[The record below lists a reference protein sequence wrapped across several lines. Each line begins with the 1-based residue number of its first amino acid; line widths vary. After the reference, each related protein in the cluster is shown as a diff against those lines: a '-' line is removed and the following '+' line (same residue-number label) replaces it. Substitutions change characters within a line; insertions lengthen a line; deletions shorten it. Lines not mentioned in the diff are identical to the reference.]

1 MKNYF
6 QFSTFHFPFKYI
18 AFGTLI
24 ALLLVLAGATVA
36 EKVYGREFAAEQL
49 YGAWWFVM
57 LWIVLGGAAFAYIFS
72 EKLYRA
78 KAVFLLHISFGII
91 LLGAFIT
98 FMSAERGYIHLRQ
111 NETVNTFTSENDE
124 LQRRFPFDL
133 KLLVFEIQYRSGTDI
148 PVDFVSYLRIDGE
161 VCRVAMNR
169 IHSHQN
175 YRFYQ
180 LSYDSDELGSTLLV
194 NYDPYG
200 IAVTYVGYALLAIAI
215 LWLLWLRLS
224 WKILLGIA
232 IAVAALWYYISQLN
246 PMTPILRSPMLAAH
260 VSVIMA
266 SYALLILIAILSVV
280 ALCSEKKRNKLYRWN
295 VKLLYPALFLL
306 SIGIFLG
313 AVWANISWGRYWG
326 WDAKETWALITM
338 LIYAI
343 PLHRNSFRCF
353 RNPRNFHLYCSL
365 ALLTVA
371 MTFFGVSFLLGGMHS
386 YVG

>member
-1 MKNYF
+1 MKLL
-6 QFSTFHFPFKYI
+6 KYI
-18 AFGTLI
+18 AFGTMAL
-24 ALLLVLAGATVA
+24 LLLVLAIATVI
-36 EKVYGREFAAEQL
+36 EKVYGREFATGQV
-49 YGAWWFVM
+49 YGAWWFAM
-57 LWIVLGGAAFAYIFS
+57 LWMVLGVSAIAYIFV

-78 KAVFLLHISFGII
+78 KAAFLLHLSLGII

-98 FMSAERGYIHLRQ
+98 FVSAERGYIHLRQ
-111 NETVNTFTSENDE
+111 NETVNTFTSEDDE
-124 LQRRFPFDL
+124 LQRRLPFDL
-133 KLLVFEIQYRSGTDI
+133 KLLIFEVEYQSGTDT
-148 PVDFVSYLRIDGE
+148 PADFISYLRVDGE
-161 VCRVAMNR
+161 VCRVAMNK
-169 IHSHQN
+169 IHMHKG

-200 IAVTYVGYALLAIAI
+200 IAVTYAGYALLAIAV

-224 WKILLGIA
+224 WKILFGIA
-232 IAVAALWYYISQLN
+232 IAVAGLWYYISQLN

-266 SYALLILIAILSVV
+266 SYALLILIAILSVI
-280 ALCSEKKRNKLYRWN
+280 ALCSEKKRHKLYRWN
-295 VKLLYPALFLL
+295 VKLLFPALFLL
-306 SIGIFLG
+306 SVGIFLG

-343 PLHRNSFRCF
+343 PMHRNSFKCF
-353 RNPRNFHLYCSL
+353 REARCFHLYCSL